1 MHTFTKSLVAF
12 TVLAVAG
19 TAAAQPP
26 AAETE
31 ARTTVVSYAD
41 LNLASPAGVR
51 ALNGRIQRAAAKL
64 CIRDGRKPL
73 QAELYERRCVTA
85 AMSGAQTGIEQALAD
100 RSVRHASSAGIQLSA
115 P

>member
-1 MHTFTKSLVAF
+1 MRQQSELMYA
-12 TVLAVAG
+12 
-19 TAAAQPP
+19 TAP
-26 AAETE
+26 A
-31 ARTTVVSYAD
+31 
-41 LNLASPAGVR
+41 
-51 ALNGRIQRAAAKL
+51 
-64 CIRDGRKPL
+64 IRDGRKPL